1 MPDCQMS
8 GNKAAEQIIQW
19 GRSYW
24 METCFDRAQALKP
37 CPSGA
42 TGACCRICHMGP
54 CRFVHSSEERVEKGI
69 CGSRL
74 TTVVARN
81 FLRMAAAGVAAHSD
95 HARDLAIMLLKVA
108 RGEITEFDIKDPK
121 KLYRIAGILEIEV
134 DGRDKYDLAEEVA
147 ERLIEDFG
155 RQWGILNYIK
165 RAPEKTR
172 ERWEKWDIVPVGI
185 DREIAEA
192 LHRTNIGMDHDPDT
206 LLLGALRVS
215 LADGWGGSMIASDI
229 SDILFGTPF
238 PDKSEAGFGIF
249 KDDEVNLLIVGH
261 NPALSKTLMDV
272 ISEPDI
278 IEYARSKGAQGITLG
293 DIFGMRHG
301 IPTAGGFTN
310 QELCLIMGII
320 DAVVVDTQCI
330 MPTLP
335 DLAYNFHTKVITT
348 SRKAHLP
355 GVLHI
360 PYDVHK
366 TRETA
371 REIVTL
377 AIDNYPN
384 RTGMGEKVKD
394 KAVFLSGFSLECLE
408 NMNGDMARFSF
419 SHLNNAIAEG
429 RIRGI
434 VGLVG
439 CDNPRVQATGVHTCL
454 AKELVKDDVLIFT
467 TECGAAACAV
477 SGLLDPENILKEAGP
492 GLRKTCEEMA
502 IPPILHLGA
511 CNDNARILNI
521 LSAIVSE
528 GGLSDEIGGL
538 PVVIIAPEWMAE
550 KEIAVGC
557 YFAASGIPVI
567 MGGTS
572 PVEASEDVAK
582 IMTEIWYERFK
593 GSLHFEPDH
602 ERMFDL
608 AIEYIDRAR
617 EELNLK
623 AYEFGA

>member
-1 MPDCQMS
+1 MPNCRMS

-69 CGSRL
+69 CGARL
-74 TTVVARN
+74 ATVVARN

-95 HARDLAIMLLKVA
+95 HARELAIMLLRVA
-108 RGEITEFDIKDPK
+108 RGEITGFDIRDTK
-121 KLYRIAGILEIEV
+121 KLHRMAGILGIEV

-147 ERLIEDFG
+147 ERLIEDFT

-165 RAPEKTR
+165 RVPEKTR
-172 ERWEKWDIVPVGI
+172 ERWERWDIVPVGI

-192 LHRTNIGMDHDPDT
+192 LHRTNIGVDHDPDT

-229 SDILFGTPF
+229 TDILFGTPN
-238 PDKSEAGFGIF
+238 PDKTEAGFGIF
-249 KDDEVNLLIVGH
+249 RDDHVNLLVIGH
-261 NPALSKTLMDV
+261 NPALTKTLMDV

-293 DIFGMRHG
+293 DIFGMQQG
-301 IPTAGGFTN
+301 VPTAGGFTN

-320 DAVVVDTQCI
+320 DAAVVDRQCI
-330 MPTLP
+330 MPTLA

-348 SRKAHLP
+348 SRKAHIQ
-355 GVLHI
+355 GVLHM
-360 PYDVHK
+360 PFDLDK
-366 TRETA
+366 TGETA
-371 REIVTL
+371 RGIVTL

-394 KAVFLSGFSLECLE
+394 RAVVLSGFSLESLE
-408 NMNGDMARFSF
+408 NMNGDMRFSF

-429 RIRGI
+429 KIRGL

-454 AKELVKDDVLIFT
+454 AKELVKDDLLILT

-502 IPPILHLGA
+502 IPPILHLGG
-511 CNDNARILNI
+511 CNDNSRILNI

-572 PVEASEDVAK
+572 PVEASEDVAR

-593 GSLHFEPDH
+593 GALHFEPDY
-602 ERMFDL
+602 ERMYDMV
-608 AIEYIDRAR
+608 IEYIDRAR